1 MKNLARDRF
10 LARMALT
17 LVGVQLLLMLVSW
30 LWSAAIPE
38 SGVRS
43 LLSGEGMRWFFGRFT
58 HILATPQLVWLL
70 VCAMAYGTLIRSGLL
85 RRRNSYREQRAL
97 MMAGILL
104 LLIIVVM
111 VLLVA
116 LPHAVLISAVG
127 GLWPSPFSESI
138 VPVVAFSILLI
149 SAVYGMVAGRYEGI
163 TEVYNAVLEGIRRCA
178 PLFLFYVLVTQ
189 IYESLRFVFPQ
200 NPYF

>member
-1 MKNLARDRF
+1 MKNATRDRF
-10 LARMALT
+10 WARLALG
-17 LVGVQLLLMLVSW
+17 LVGLQVLLMLVSW

-58 HILATPQLVWLL
+58 YVLATPQLVWL
-70 VCAMAYGTLIRSGLL
+70 VVSAMAYGVLIRSGLL
-85 RRRNSYREQRAL
+85 HRRDSYRERRAM
-97 MMAGILL
+97 MMAVILL
-104 LLIIVVM
+104 ILIVVVM
-111 VLLVA
+111 LLLVA

-149 SAVYGMVAGRYEGI
+149 SAVYGMVAGRYEGVVD
-163 TEVYNAVLEGIRRCA
+163 VYNAVLEGLRRCA
-178 PLFLFYVLVTQ
+178 PLFLFYVLFTQ

>member
-1 MKNLARDRF
+1 MKNQHRQILSR
-10 LARMALT
+10 LALT
-17 LVGVQLLLMLVSW
+17 LVGLQLLLMLVSW
-30 LWSAAIPE
+30 LWSAAFPE

-58 HILATPQLVWLL
+58 YVLATPQLVWL
-70 VCAMAYGTLIRSGLL
+70 VVSAMAYGVLMRSGLL
-85 RRRNSYREQRAL
+85 QRHSSYRERRAL
-97 MMAGILL
+97 MMSVILL
-104 LLIIVVM
+104 FIIIVVM
-111 VLLVA
+111 LLLVA

-138 VPVVAFSILLI
+138 VPVVAFSVLLI
-149 SAVYGMVAGRYEGI
+149 AAMYGMIAGNYEGVAD
-163 TEVYNAVLEGIRRCA
+163 VYDAVLEGLRRCA
-178 PLFLFYVLVTQ
+178 PLFLFYVLFTQ